1 MADTRNMLD
10 AYLRQQLIASTLA
23 SAEAAESSAEAARPI
38 ELPDG
43 EALAAFKAQVQAYM
57 DVDDKLRKLHAA
69 AKELNRNKKTLGEQ
83 ILAFMGRYN
92 IEDLNTRNGKLRY
105 RMTFVKV
112 PTSQKEMRN
121 RFMSAFDATKSAE
134 EISRVVFDARERIA
148 RASLR
153 RLTAPPREPQ

>member
-1 MADTRNMLD
+1 MADARNMLD

-23 SAEAAESSAEAARPI
+23 SSDAADAAEPPRPI

-57 DVDDKLRKLHAA
+57 EVDDKLRKLHAA

-83 ILAFMGRYN
+83 ILAFMARYN

-112 PTSQKEMRN
+112 PASQKEMRN
-121 RFMSAFDATKSAE
+121 RFMSAFDATKTAE